1 MALFVTFYFFLT
13 KGPEMA
19 GLPTSPDMETDSS
32 KLYFLFSDNPYD
44 GLSIIMVGNKLAC
57 ITHILN
63 LMKKDKTGYFV
74 YTVGEADEALR
85 NDVDAYIADD
95 LLVYLRPVSS
105 VRHERDAYDH
115 FMAQPVPE
123 EESTF

>member
-1 MALFVTFYFFLT
+1 
-13 KGPEMA
+13 MA
-19 GLPTSPDMETDSS
+19 GLPTHPDMKADSL

-44 GLSIIMVGNKLAC
+44 GLSITMMGNKLEC
-57 ITHILN
+57 ITHVLDI
-63 LMKKDKTGYFV
+63 MKKDNTGYFV

-85 NDVDAYIADD
+85 NNVDAYIADD

-115 FMAQPVPE
+115 FMAQPVSE